1 MTSHHEDRRRAGSF
15 GEDAERYDRAR
26 PSYPAALFDDL
37 VGQAPTGPVP
47 RVLDVGCG
55 TGIAARALVARGCA
69 VVGVEHDERMA
80 ALARTHGLEVEVA
93 TFESWDAGGRQFD
106 LVTAAQSWHWI
117 EPVQGARRA
126 AAALCPGG
134 RWAGFWNLA
143 VHDPAAEAA
152 LDAVYELVAPD
163 LRQDSVTRLAT
174 MHPELVGAELDA
186 FAATGGFEEHEMRS
200 YAWTRHYSTDEW
212 LDQLGTHSNHR
223 VLPAATLEALLDEI
237 GVALDGLGGSIEVRY
252 DTVLYTLVRR
262 RGSAE
267 RGFSE

>member
-26 PSYPAALFDDL
+26 PTYPAALFDDL
-37 VGQAPTGPVP
+37 VGEAASGDAV

-55 TGIAARALVARGCA
+55 TGIAARALLARGCA

-80 ALARTHGLEVEVA
+80 AVARTHGLEVEVA
-93 TFESWDAGGRQFD
+93 AFESWDPRGRQFD

-117 EPVQGARRA
+117 EPALGARHA
-126 AAALCPGG
+126 AAVLGRGG
-134 RWAGFWNLA
+134 QWAGFWNLA

-152 LDAVYELVAPD
+152 LDAAYERFAPD
-163 LRQDSVTRLAT
+163 LRQDSVTRLRT

-186 FAATGGFEEHEMRS
+186 FAATGSFEEHEKRS
-200 YAWTRHYSTDEW
+200 YAWARHYSTDEW

-223 VLPAATLEALLDEI
+223 VLPAATLAALLDEI
-237 GVALDGLGGSIEVRY
+237 GAALDGLGGSIEVRY
-252 DTVLYTLVRR
+252 DTVLYTLRRR
-262 RGSAE
+262 RGSP
-267 RGFSE
+267 G